1 MKSLDLIK
9 VAIVLLQSS
18 RGKPSEAS
26 LRRAT
31 STAYYAVFHCLATEG
46 ADLLIGGLNASRSKH
61 AWVQT
66 YRALEHGYAKSQC
79 ENLNVIKKFPKAI
92 EDFANAFVTLQK
104 KRHEAD
110 YNPFARFSKS
120 TVRADIDLA
129 EQAIRAFRAES
140 IADRRALCAWV
151 LFRVPRK

>member
-1 MKSLDLIK
+1 MKSLDLVE
-9 VAIVLLQSS
+9 VANAPLQSS
-18 RGKPSEAS
+18 KGKPTEAS

-31 STAYYAVFHCLATEG
+31 STAYYAVFHCLAREG

-61 AWVQT
+61 AWAQT

-79 ENLNVIKKFPKAI
+79 DNLSVIKKFPKAI

-110 YNPFARFSKS
+110 YNPLAQFSKS
-120 TVRADIDLA
+120 TVQADIALA
-129 EQAIRAFRAES
+129 EQAIRAFKAEKT
-140 IADRRALCAWV
+140 ADRRALCAWV
-151 LFRVPRK
+151 LFKVPRK